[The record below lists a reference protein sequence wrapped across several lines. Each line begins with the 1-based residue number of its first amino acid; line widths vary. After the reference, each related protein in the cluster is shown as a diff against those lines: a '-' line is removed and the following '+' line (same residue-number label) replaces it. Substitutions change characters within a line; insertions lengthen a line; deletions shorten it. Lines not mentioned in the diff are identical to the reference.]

1 MTKTEKREVVLNYV
15 VGVLAFVLAA
25 LFFFYEYHLI
35 GEHAATLPNKE
46 RAAFAIVAIIIFIFF
61 YLIGGVIL
69 LIAGGWIV
77 GLTWRLHKSTNREET
92 ADFIPNT
99 QKLLRRKKRTLGAL
113 IAFKLL
119 AAVAAAFVAVLECGM
134 AHASWFSKITYCLI
148 AALFLASSIASIVV
162 RKKFSQETENNL

>member
-1 MTKTEKREVVLNYV
+1 MTKTKKREVVLNYA

-35 GEHAATLPNKE
+35 GEHAATLPSKE
-46 RAAFAIVAIIIFIFF
+46 RAAFAIVAIIIFVFF
-61 YLIGGVIL
+61 YLMGGVVL

-77 GLTWRLHKSTNREET
+77 GLTWRLHKSANREET

-99 QKLLRRKKRTLGAL
+99 QKLLRREKRTFGAL
-113 IAFKLL
+113 IGFKLL
-119 AAVAAAFVAVLECGM
+119 ATVATAFVAVLECGM

-148 AALFLASSIASIVV
+148 AALFLASSIASIVA
-162 RKKFSQETENNL
+162 RKKFSQEIKNNL

>member
-1 MTKTEKREVVLNYV
+1 MTKTKKREVVLNYA

-61 YLIGGVIL
+61 YVICGFAL
-69 LIAGGWIV
+69 LIAGGWII
-77 GLTWRLHKSTNREET
+77 GLTCKLHKSANREEK
-92 ADFIPNT
+92 ADFISNT
-99 QKLLRRKKRTLGAL
+99 QKIFQAKKRTLGAL

-119 AAVAAAFVAVLECGM
+119 ATVAAGFVAVLECGM
-134 AHASWFSKITYCLI
+134 AHASWFSKITYCAI
-148 AALFLASSIASIVV
+148 AALFLASAIVSIVV
-162 RKKFSQETENNL
+162 RKKMLQERKNNL